1 MNDVNKNN
9 KKFTEISIK
18 GEANSFFYKM
28 MHYLGII
35 FVLAL
40 IATALYFTVP
50 ELFKFSMD
58 YIITIIKEDYP
69 NLK

>member
-1 MNDVNKNN
+1 MNKVN
-9 KKFTEISIK
+9 KKFTEVSIK

-35 FVLAL
+35 FVLGL
-40 IATALYFTVP
+40 IVTALYFIVP
-50 ELFKFSMD
+50 EFFKYSMD
-58 YIITIIKEDYP
+58 YIVNVVKEDYP